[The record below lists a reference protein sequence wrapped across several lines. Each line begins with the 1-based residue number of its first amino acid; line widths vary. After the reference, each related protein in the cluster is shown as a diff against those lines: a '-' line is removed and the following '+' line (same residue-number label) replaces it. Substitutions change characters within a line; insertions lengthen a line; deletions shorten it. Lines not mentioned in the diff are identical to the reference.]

1 MAMAKKIIILL
12 AMLFIA
18 GCAIPATKYEPGM
31 VIPADK
37 VVIIGKVDH
46 TSNFRDVKDG
56 VLTLDRTE
64 INYKVGETFK
74 LIVPRVDAM
83 VEDIIAPGAIIFGKC
98 TGFGLNLAYVTGE
111 MVEVGT
117 LIIQEHRDLSWNWTA
132 PWREHFSWW
141 IGVEVE
147 QVEGLNERGEI
158 DWLSE
163 TADDSGWDTDAA
175 HCEGRGGGHLFLR
188 PLMYG
193 HKKVID
199 VNRNYFQKIQKDSG
213 KSTGPQAVA

>member
-1 MAMAKKIIILL
+1 MAMAKQIIILL

-18 GCAIPATKYEPGM
+18 GCAIRATKYEPGM

-46 TSNFRDVKDG
+46 TSNFRDVKLG
-56 VLTLDRTE
+56 ALTLDRTT

-83 VEDIIAPGAIIFGKC
+83 VERISAPGATGKC

-117 LIIQEHRDLSWNWTA
+117 LIIQEHREVSWLGDK
-132 PWREHFSWW
+132 HFSWW
-141 IGVEVE
+141 IGAEVE

-175 HCEGRGGGHLFLR
+175 HCEGRKKGGGVFL
-188 PLMYG
+188 PL
-193 HKKVID
+193 I
-199 VNRNYFQKIQKDSG
+199 III
-213 KSTGPQAVA
+213 

>member
-46 TSNFRDVKDG
+46 TSNFRDVKLG

-74 LIVPRVDAM
+74 LIVPRVDDM
-83 VEDIIAPGAIIFGKC
+83 VERIWSLGSGATNVKC

-117 LIIQEHRDLSWNWTA
+117 LIIQEHRELGWVGSSN
-132 PWREHFSWW
+132 RFSWW
-141 IGVEVE
+141 IWAEVE

-175 HCEGRGGGHLFLR
+175 QCEGWGLFSARWPFL
-188 PLMYG
+188 L
-193 HKKVID
+193 
-199 VNRNYFQKIQKDSG
+199 
-213 KSTGPQAVA
+213 